1 MGGTTQLTNWI
12 SWALDVVLDN
22 LLRILN
28 ALGYLIIA
36 PFQYIFSH
44 VLKPMFSY
52 ILHAI
57 FGNSLPGVA
66 MFLGVLIVILVAF
79 WALYEWP
86 VVVGGLFLAPFVGG
100 VFVALGSLF
109 RFGAKSLIAAG
120 IIWILWQLMKAASRL
135 IDRADEWV
143 DARRT
148 HPRRG

>member
-1 MGGTTQLTNWI
+1 MEATAQLTNWI

-36 PFQYIFSH
+36 PFQYVFSH
-44 VLKPMFSY
+44 ALKPMFSY
-52 ILHAI
+52 ILQAI
-57 FGNSLPGVA
+57 FGDSLPGVA
-66 MFLGVLIVILVAF
+66 MFLGVLLVILVAF

-86 VVVGGLFLAPFVGG
+86 MVVGGLFLAPFVGG

-120 IIWILWQLMKAASRL
+120 VIWIFWQVIKAANRL
-135 IDRADEWV
+135 LCRADMWV
-143 DARRT
+143 AAK
-148 HPRRG
+148 RGR